1 MIIKLKM
8 HSSNLSYVNI
18 VCFGFLQNSDNLFCG
33 ESIVVPPWMSL

>member
-18 VCFGFLQNSDNLFCG
+18 ASFGFFQNSDNLFFG
-33 ESIVVPPWMSL
+33 ESIFVPPWMSL